1 MSEWEKQQF
10 FDSEMA
16 KGIVIDKTLRG
27 KKISKLLNLTPVNL
41 RFIVTIHNCCPKEG
55 NIRNCNKIII
65 FS

>member
-1 MSEWEKQQF
+1 MSGRKQQF

-27 KKISKLLNLTPVNL
+27 KKISKLLNLTTVNL
-41 RFIVTIHNCCPKEG
+41 KFIVTTHNYCPKEG
-55 NIRNCNKIII
+55 NIRNCNKIVI